1 LSRTI
6 LTSFRYV
13 AYGTTGQIDKDLK
26 ELFEK
31 QKKLTPQDEFIQLI
45 KRKAPIAQQMHGSR
59 RIGPHQH
66 LLNDLFSSGDA
77 EKFCDELANSDM
89 IVKGDPGKSKLL
101 NHAVSF
107 KGPMYQVSSNLYI

>member
-1 LSRTI
+1 
-6 LTSFRYV
+6 
-13 AYGTTGQIDKDLK
+13 
-26 ELFEK
+26 
-31 QKKLTPQDEFIQLI
+31 
-45 KRKAPIAQQMHGSR
+45 MHGSR

-89 IVKGDPGKSKLL
+89 IVKGEPGKSKLL

-107 KGPMYQVSSNLYI
+107 KGPMYQVLSNLYK